1 MFSFV
6 ACHSTVLLDGGGTFK
21 DFIKQKST
29 DVMSIRKFGKLG
41 DISSSLKTVNVN
53 DYGAR
58 GDGKTDDTQVHIFA
72 KTKLMSHAYY
82 H

>member
-1 MFSFV
+1 M
-6 ACHSTVLLDGGGTFK
+6 LLDGGGTFK

>member
-58 GDGKTDDTQVHIFA
+58 GDGKTDDTQVHIL
-72 KTKLMSHAYY
+72 T
-82 H
+82 